1 MPTILP
7 EGGRPGM
14 GVQQAHQSELVAQT
28 LVVASELT
36 QDLAGDLEQGV
47 AGPSK
52 VVLDKD
58 P

>member
-1 MPTILP
+1 
-7 EGGRPGM
+7 M
-14 GVQQAHQSELVAQT
+14 GVQHAHQSELVALT
-28 LVVASELT
+28 LVGAGELT

-52 VVLDKD
+52 VVPDKD

>member
-1 MPTILP
+1 MAR
-7 EGGRPGM
+7 RPGM